1 MSGSS
6 SKVPAA
12 TNTLRILSLLTSI
25 DTPISASRIHRE
37 LDLPRSTVYHL
48 LNVMEE
54 AGFVVRIPEERTYG
68 LGLAAYAMTRA
79 YVTQQPL
86 VRVGAKHAK
95 QLALRVVGS
104 AHISRLATTQVHY
117 LLEERAPGALSL
129 VTDVGVHLPAL
140 MTASGLSQLAI
151 LSESDLRA
159 TITLAGTGET
169 TWQELSAQLA
179 RIREQGW
186 AEEVGKVSPGQQ
198 TVAAP
203 IVDHLGRP
211 AASLAITF
219 SIGSQSPKE
228 LEVLR
233 EDVKAK
239 AALISKS
246 IFGRSKSAI
255 SD

>member
-1 MSGSS
+1 MAASS

-25 DTPISASRIHRE
+25 DSPISAARIHRE
-37 LDLPRSTVYHL
+37 LELPRSTVYHL

-54 AGFVVRIPEERTYG
+54 SGFVVRIPEERTYG

-95 QLALRVVGS
+95 QLAQQASGS

-140 MTASGLSQLAI
+140 QTASGLCQIAFLP
-151 LSESDLRA
+151 ESDLRA
-159 TITLAGTGET
+159 TVTLSAAGGAQ
-169 TWQELSAQLA
+169 WGELSAKLA
-179 RIREQGW
+179 EIRERGW
-186 AEEVGKVSPGQQ
+186 AEEIAQVSAGQQ
-198 TVAAP
+198 SIAAP
-203 IVDHLGRP
+203 ILDHLGRP
-211 AASLAITF
+211 AAALAVTF
-219 SIGSQSPKE
+219 SIGSLSKDQAE
-228 LEVLR
+228 TLQN
-233 EDVKAK
+233 DVVAKAK
-239 AALISKS
+239 LVSRS
-246 IFGRSKSAI
+246 VFGGQGM
-255 SD
+255 

>member
-1 MSGSS
+1 MAASS

-12 TNTLRILSLLTSI
+12 ANTLRILSLLTSI
-25 DTPISASRIHRE
+25 DTPISAARIHRE
-37 LDLPRSTVYHL
+37 LALPRSTVYHL

-54 AGFVVRIPEERTYG
+54 AGFVVRIPGEHTYG

-95 QLALRVVGS
+95 QLALQVSGS

-140 MTASGLSQLAI
+140 TTASGLSQLAY
-151 LSESDLRA
+151 LPEADLRA
-159 TITLAGTGET
+159 AVTLAGTGGKS
-169 TWQELSAQLA
+169 WQELSELFA
-179 RIREQGW
+179 RIRAQGW
-186 AEEVGKVSPGQQ
+186 AEEVGQVSPGQQ

-203 IVDHLGRP
+203 IMDHLGRP
-211 AASLAITF
+211 AAALAVTF
-219 SIGSQSPKE
+219 SIGSLVEKQ
-228 LEVLR
+228 R
-233 EDVKAK
+233 
-239 AALISKS
+239 AALCADVVEKTQLISRS
-246 IFGRSKSAI
+246 VFGTKGL
-255 SD
+255 